1 LLFEKKLEASNQM
14 SDYDHLFKIL
24 MVGDSGVGKSSL
36 LLRFT
41 DDTFTDNF
49 ISTIGVDFKIR
60 TVSLDGKV
68 IKMQIWDT
76 AGQERFR
83 TITSSYYRGAHGVIL
98 VYDVTDQVSFNNARQ
113 WLTEIERYA
122 CGNVVKLLVGNKS
135 DLASKRVVSTGTGK
149 EFADQFQ
156 LPFIEA
162 SAKDGS
168 NVKQA
173 FMTLVKEV
181 YDKAVDSPSTGSSLS
196 QGDGNKVN
204 ILPAKTSGGKKGFK
218 CII

>member
-1 LLFEKKLEASNQM
+1 MTEYSK
-14 SDYDHLFKIL
+14 YDHLFKIL

-41 DDTFTDNF
+41 DDTFSENF

-60 TVSLDGKV
+60 TVTLEGKTV
-68 IKMQIWDT
+68 KMQIWDT

-122 CGNVVKLLVGNKS
+122 CGQVVKLLVGNKC
-135 DLASKRVVSTGTGK
+135 DLTTKRVVDFETGK
-149 EFADQFQ
+149 EFADQFN
-156 LPFIEA
+156 LPFLEA

-168 NVKQA
+168 NVEKA
-173 FMTLVKEV
+173 FLTLVKDIFDRTVE
-181 YDKAVDSPSTGSSLS
+181 KSSSGAAGGSLGSNLNISESSTS
-196 QGDGNKVN
+196 KT
-204 ILPAKTSGGKKGFK
+204 AKKKRG
-218 CII
+218 CLL

>member
-1 LLFEKKLEASNQM
+1 LFEKKLEASNQM

>member
-1 LLFEKKLEASNQM
+1 M

-41 DDTFTDNF
+41 DDTFSENF

-60 TVSLDGKV
+60 TVKLEGKT

-83 TITSSYYRGAHGVIL
+83 TIPSSYYRGAHGVIL

-135 DLASKRVVSTGTGK
+135 DLASRRVVDVATGK
-149 EFADQFQ
+149 EFADQYK
-156 LPFIEA
+156 LPFLEA

-168 NVKQA
+168 NVEKA
-173 FMTLVKEV
+173 FLMLVKNIFDKIADRDDSGAPV
-181 YDKAVDSPSTGSSLS
+181 YATGGAGTVPL
-196 QGDGNKVN
+196 GAGK
-204 ILPAKTSGGKKGFK
+204 GGPPKKKGR
-218 CII
+218 CDLL